1 MSGRAKTR
9 QASQQGSSDFGLEF
23 VPNDHGDDH
32 KLTRAFLALRLHR
45 AAQEVAARAQHEAES
60 GDGGHDGCA

>member
-9 QASQQGSSDFGLEF
+9 QTSQQGSSDFELEF
-23 VPNDHGDDH
+23 VSNDHGDDR

-45 AAQEVAARAQHEAES
+45 AAQEVAAQAQHEGES